1 MLLEVLYKLHFSL
14 NMLSIRGWFQVV
26 LDSVAS
32 LVGRSLQDEVGEVEL
47 EELLGDLL
55 RIEVKDV
62 TINKM

>member
-55 RIEVKDV
+55 RIEVEDV